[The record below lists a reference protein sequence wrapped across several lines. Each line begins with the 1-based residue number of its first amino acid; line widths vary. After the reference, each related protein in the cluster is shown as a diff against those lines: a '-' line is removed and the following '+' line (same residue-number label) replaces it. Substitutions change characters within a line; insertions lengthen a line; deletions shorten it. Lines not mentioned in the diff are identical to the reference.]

1 MIGRLL
7 IACCLLVPMG
17 VLAQVPQNLT
27 ATGGDADVALT
38 WEGPTVENDERLLCH
53 RVYRDTSS
61 IPDDPEGQAEKRI
74 AELDATG
81 QGPFEYT
88 DSDVTNDT
96 RYFYRVTA
104 EIGETGDGAISCGG
118 SEAEESEFSN
128 EATATPRAPVAL
140 QVMKPGTPVSDPV
153 EAGTPVEVVV
163 NGANVP
169 SGEAVRLR
177 YRQGGEQGFAVETM
191 SATGTEFT
199 ASIPSD
205 QVTARG
211 AEFIVATR
219 NERGDPVREPTDG
232 VFSVRVEGQT
242 QSLPQP
248 GGMSPEAYRMVSFPI
263 RPDDPELSNLFARLA
278 PYDPAEWRLF
288 GIGRAEASSS
298 DDLYAEQNDLSA
310 SLETGRGLWL
320 ISRSNTTLRP
330 VEGTSIRTD
339 RAFEIP
345 LREGWNLIGTPFAF
359 DVPVSQLR
367 VENSAGT
374 LQDIFGY
381 DGTFVPKTEG
391 DMLEP
396 NRGYL
401 VRLSDGQAG
410 TLMVD
415 PSGSESDAASAST
428 ASRNTD
434 WTIDVSA
441 RVGQARDA
449 INTIGVSPDA
459 GLGIDPVDGHEPPPV
474 GSYVSL
480 AFRAPTQDEKLW
492 RDVRGADGR
501 LHTWTAEVQTNVSGM
516 VTLRAA
522 RMGGVPEDKEIW
534 LVDPALDRT
543 HNLRERPQY
552 RFAASGDETAH
563 RLRVLVGTPAAVQQA
578 LGRDDAGPQ
587 RIELMPSVPNPVR
600 SQALLRYQLPE
611 PTRVTL
617 ELYDLLGRRV
627 ATLVD
632 DRSVQAGTHAHTWT
646 PGAGTAV
653 SSGTYLLRLRAGDV
667 TRTRRLVV
675 VQ

>member
-7 IACCLLVPMG
+7 IACCLLVPVG
-17 VLAQVPQNLT
+17 ALAQVPQNLT
-27 ATGGDADVALT
+27 ATGGDAEVALT

-74 AELDATG
+74 AELDASG

-88 DSDVTNDT
+88 DSDVFNDT

-104 EIGETGDGAISCGG
+104 EIGETGDGAVSCGG
-118 SEAEESEFSN
+118 AGAEESEFSN
-128 EATATPRAPVAL
+128 EATAIPRAPVTL
-140 QVMKPGTPVSDPV
+140 QVTEPSTPVSDPF
-153 EAGTPVEVVV
+153 EAGNRVDVVV
-163 NGANVP
+163 SGTNVP
-169 SGEAVRLR
+169 DDETVRLR

-191 SATGTEFT
+191 SANGTEFT

-232 VFSVRVEGQT
+232 VFSVPVEGQT
-242 QSLPQP
+242 QSVPQP

-263 RPDDPELSNLFARLA
+263 WADDPELSNLFAQLA
-278 PYDPAEWRLF
+278 PYDPVEWRLF
-288 GIGRAEASSS
+288 GIGGGNASSA
-298 DDLYAEQNDLSA
+298 DDLYDERNDLSA

-320 ISRSNTTLRP
+320 ISRANATLRP
-330 VEGTSIRTD
+330 VQGTSVRTD
-339 RAFEIP
+339 RPFEIP

-391 DMLEP
+391 DVLEP

-410 TLMVD
+410 TLVVD
-415 PSGSESDAASAST
+415 PTASESDAAFASA

-449 INTIGVSPDA
+449 INTIGVSSDA
-459 GLGIDPVDGHEPPPV
+459 GPEIDPVDGHEPPPV

-480 AFRAPTQDEKLW
+480 SFQAPTQDEKLW
-492 RDVRGADGR
+492 RDVRGADSR
-501 LHTWTAEVQTNVSGM
+501 LQTWTAEVQTNVSGM
-516 VTLRAA
+516 VTLRAS
-522 RMGGVPEDKEIW
+522 GVQAVPKDKEIW

-543 HNLRERPQY
+543 RNLRERPQY
-552 RFAASGDETAH
+552 QFSASGDETAH
-563 RLRVLVGTPAAVQQA
+563 RLRIHVGAPEAVQQA
-578 LGRDDAGPQ
+578 LGRADAGPQ
-587 RIELMPSVPNPVR
+587 RIELLSSVPHPVH
-600 SQALLRYQLPE
+600 SHASLRYQLPE

-632 DRSVQAGTHAHTWT
+632 DRSMQAGTHAHTWT